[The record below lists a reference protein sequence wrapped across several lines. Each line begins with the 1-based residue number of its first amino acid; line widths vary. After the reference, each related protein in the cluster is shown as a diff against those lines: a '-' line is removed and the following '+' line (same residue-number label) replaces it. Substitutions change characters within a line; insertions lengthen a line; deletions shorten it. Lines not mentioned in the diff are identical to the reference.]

1 MTPRPGRWLPPGLYT
16 LLATLVLHTGC
27 ASTPRHDAAGGS
39 ARQYAQAT
47 DSATS
52 GCLRNPACYAQ
63 PASEAPLPWLSRAMA
78 AARTSAAVLR
88 LLEAGEVARV
98 EAILLQCARDADFAI
113 NEQEYGEGK
122 RPDDRECVRI
132 VGQERG
138 EKVTRAMQLGQMKH
152 QRALECVRRELG
164 KHFPDNF
171 SVEPTYKFDPG
182 TGRWWRVDPGQV
194 ARWVADGL
202 FKLLL
207 GTLVPDVVLHASGD
221 PNRVQRVYDLKFP
234 CTTRSKSSLMTDSSV
249 QEQLNDYRALSGDAR
264 PAIVTPQLG
273 VQR

>member
-1 MTPRPGRWLPPGLYT
+1 
-16 LLATLVLHTGC
+16 
-27 ASTPRHDAAGGS
+27 
-39 ARQYAQAT
+39 
-47 DSATS
+47 
-52 GCLRNPACYAQ
+52 
-63 PASEAPLPWLSRAMA
+63 MA

-132 VGQERG
+132 VGKER
-138 EKVTRAMQLGQMKH
+138 ERDVTRAMQLGQMKH
-152 QRALECVRRELG
+152 QWALECVRRELG
-164 KHFPDNF
+164 KALPDNF
-171 SVEPTYKFDPG
+171 SLEPTYKFDPR
-182 TGRWWRVDPGQV
+182 TGRWWWVDPGQV

-202 FKLLL
+202 FKFLL

-249 QEQLNDYRALSGDAR
+249 QKQLKDYRALSGDAR